1 LRVFQLADELVLDV
15 YRETQKLPM
24 EERFGLQSQFRR
36 AAVSVAAN
44 IVEGCPRSTT
54 NDYVHFV
61 TIALGSANEA
71 RYLIEL
77 SIRLNYLKKAE
88 TEALVTRYTELI
100 ASLANLIRAL
110 RQNNRTELSFPVAS
124 LPSLSL

>member
-1 LRVFQLADELVLDV
+1 MSRDHRNLRVFQLADELVLDV

-24 EERFGLQSQFRR
+24 EERFGLQSQIRR

-44 IVEGCPRSTT
+44 IVEGCARSTT
-54 NDYVHFV
+54 NDYFHFV

-77 SIRLNYLKKAE
+77 SIRLNNLKKVE
-88 TEALVTRYTELI
+88 TDALVTRYTELI

-110 RQNNRTELSFPVAS
+110 RQNT
-124 LPSLSL
+124 